1 MSFTTQDK
9 EARKFETDPADSSK
23 VVVKTKVENTSS
35 DPIPVVISNADSAVD
50 IQVEVGPA
58 VTIDDSTPID
68 VNVTTNPV
76 NTNATIQGT
85 ANVNVTNGSLATN
98 ATIQNSN
105 IDVNLT
111 DLNSDNRLPVSVDN
125 TPTVNVSGTVTTN
138 FTNTNIQAYS
148 YVHNGSGFVFE
159 AADVNGKTINLNHTY
174 YTSTEI
180 TALGSSTDI
189 NLWLSAFNDGMLQ
202 LKFVESYNDEHEETV
217 YYQHPSLGN
226 GTKCLKLIFQY
237 STENSQ
243 TVVKSIFASVADWS
257 FTDDIQGSVSISAG
271 TVTSPDPNS
280 TVAMHTVV
288 TTLTITDNTLGA
300 VTLSLSGTDA
310 SHYHLHEVETG
321 THSQSTLAVV
331 TSRTYQ
337 VHAHSGFPTGSS
349 YTHSFTVTV
358 TGDIFG
364 VSDSVNISTA
374 GTMTTTSSWSN
385 SKYVIGPAYYG
396 TTSSSVYGVYT
407 ETNNGGFLSTTAN
420 TQDYASSAMTINF
433 WAYVPSTTKTSSS
446 TLGLICD
453 MYGYHARVIEVH
465 ARDSHILLTSTYA
478 TGYASSR
485 ASIVRNQWNMYTVVL
500 DSNTISAC
508 DMYIQTSSTFD
519 NTKKNTTN
527 YGTGSTWN
535 ASGNAIGVS
544 TVLSPFGYN
553 NYPYPTPSTA
563 SNWDNVTAVR
573 LDEITVWN
581 KALSLTEIEELSNN
595 HTVMDP
601 TTHSAYT
608 SDNTVL
614 KRYVRFGDGDNDVEN
629 SVQCDVDSSFVMN
642 KESTFITDTRIVSY

>member
-1 MSFTTQDK
+1 MTRPLKDRENNKFDSQD
-9 EARKFETDPADSSK
+9 RVK
-23 VVVKTKVENTSS
+23 VSVEEDNSGTKNVKVTNTSS
-35 DPIPVVISNADSAVD
+35 DSIPVTLTNSDSSSDIDVTVKNTDSDAVPVKIINTD
-50 IQVEVGPA
+50 ANIDVEVSIPGT
-58 VTIDDSTPID
+58 VEINDSTPVD
-68 VNVTTNPV
+68 VNVTNTV

-85 ANVNVTNGSLATN
+85 PNVNVSNSEIKTKNQLEYTAT
-98 ATIQNSN
+98 
-105 IDVNLT
+105 D
-111 DLNSDNRLPVSVDN
+111 
-125 TPTVNVSGTVTTN
+125 
-138 FTNTNIQAYS
+138 
-148 YVHNGSGFVFE
+148 
-159 AADVNGKTINLNHTY
+159 
-174 YTSTEI
+174 I
-180 TALGSSTDI
+180 TALGSSTNI
-189 NLWLSAFNDGMLQ
+189 TEWTSALADGVLT
-202 LKFVESYNDEHEETV
+202 KEFVESYHNEFEQVNLYT
-217 YYQHPSLGN
+217 HPNLGDGNKALKKITQYTTQNN
-226 GTKCLKLIFQY
+226 GT
-237 STENSQ
+237 
-243 TVVKSIFASVADWS
+243 VVESIDYEIIDWNK
-257 FTDDIQGSVSISAG
+257 DAQIQGSVSISAG

-331 TSRTYQ
+331 EGRTYQ

-349 YTHSFTVTV
+349 YTHSITVTA
-358 TGDIFG
+358 TGDVFG
-364 VSDSVNISTA
+364 VSDSVNINTS
-374 GTMTTTSSWSN
+374 GTMTTSSSWSN
-385 SKYVIGPAYYG
+385 TKYVVGPAYYG
-396 TTSSSVYGVYT
+396 TTSNSVYGVYT

-433 WAYVPSTTKTSSS
+433 WAYVPSITKTSSS
-446 TLGLICD
+446 TIGLICD

-478 TGYASSR
+478 TGYSSSR

-519 NTKKNTTN
+519 NVKKNTTN

-563 SNWDNVTAVR
+563 SNWDNVAAVR

-581 KALSLTEIEELSNN
+581 KALSLAEIEELSNN

-642 KESTFITDTRIVSY
+642 KESTFITDTRITSY